1 MLRMIKIS
9 LMLFAALMCLGH
21 AINNLFNIGPAIG
34 AVGYV
39 LGNVEHTVYPS
50 SFFPA
55 ITSPTLLWLS
65 LSVIIG
71 CELIAG
77 ALFAKGTWDMWCAR
91 DYSPAEFAAAKKFA
105 VIGAGAAMFVWF
117 GLFQVIGGTFF
128 QQWQTQAGWLSLE
141 GAFIYA
147 ALPTLAVLYTVGT
160 PDDY

>member
-1 MLRMIKIS
+1 MLRMLKIS
-9 LMLFAALMCLGH
+9 LMLFAALMCIGH
-21 AINNLFNIGPAIG
+21 AINNIVNIGAAIG

-55 ITSPTLLWLS
+55 ITSPVLLWAALT
-65 LSVIIG
+65 VIIG
-71 CELIAG
+71 CEFAAA
-77 ALFAKGTWDMWCAR
+77 ALFAKGTWEMWRAR
-91 DYSPAEFAAAKKFA
+91 QGSATEFASSKKFA
-105 VIGAGAAMFVWF
+105 VIGAGAALFVWF

-128 QQWQTQAGWLSLE
+128 QQWQTQAGWLSLQ